1 MSPKKSWFRNL
12 SLAAVVCILVA
23 ISSVL
28 ISGQT
33 ASSPATGV
41 PEDWSF
47 RHLIFSNPGTA
58 EEATAAGRLEQYN
71 NIVNDP
77 RYKFQQ
83 LKRNGGVEGSVA
95 TGATSTAATSATSTA
110 TTSAVKS
117 ASKPSKNP
125 PPPTKPKPEGG
136 AWAMNAA
143 PVGVPASA
151 SNSFTAESTSGSL
164 VINGLGSTLTISTLF
179 STSASCTYTAG
190 AATATFARS
199 GTSPYGVNLLAQV
212 IALPSC
218 GGVVGVTATSSG
230 TSFTIS
236 ALNPG
241 SAGNQV
247 ALTSTF
253 NHEST
258 TWTSTSLGTGVFGAA
273 GVGLGRY
280 PAKYSFSTGTT
291 AYCDSDP
298 TPDYA
303 VYNTGLA
310 GSGSQAT
317 VIAYDN
323 LYTGCSTS
331 SVPIPNV
338 YWAYNTGSGSVVTS
352 PVISGDGT
360 KVAIIETPASGAA
373 TLRIIQWNPGD
384 GSDYSTPVAPANSIS
399 NTYYGAGGNGAW
411 NSSSCSVAGSCMISV
426 TFQADLNPDFTSS
439 PYYDYSTDTLYVGDN
454 SGYLHKFAGVFE
466 GTSAGTGPGECTS
479 SNAAG
484 PCAGT
489 WPALVTSGAAAASS
503 PVYDSV
509 SGYVYIGPASAS
521 GNGELAEV
529 LATTGA
535 VTFSGEL
542 ATGAT
547 QIFDSPIVD
556 SSSEEVYVFVNDS
569 SATPHD
575 ASVYQLPAPFASA
588 STGARQELG
597 QGATYG
603 YAHTGAFDNIYYDTP
618 GSGHLYVCGRAS
630 GSQIPTLYR
639 IPITGAGNTT
649 MGTPLTGPALATGAT
664 DCSPLTEFDNGT
676 DDFLFLSVQ
685 GNNQTTTPISC
696 GVGSGCL
703 MSFNI
708 TSPTFT
714 ISFGPEYVAVETG
727 GTSALIID
735 NIAAN
740 VTGSQIYFTP
750 LLTAMTCPGNTNT
763 ARASPTSTLEG
774 DISATDTGAN
784 NSTTL
789 SAPIGASST
798 ATTLYGAIAASSTST
813 TLDGAHQLH

>member
-323 LYTGCSTS
+323 LYTGCST
-331 SVPIPNV
+331 
-338 YWAYNTGSGSVVTS
+338 TRCRS
-352 PVISGDGT
+352 P
-360 KVAIIETPASGAA
+360 
-373 TLRIIQWNPGD
+373 
-384 GSDYSTPVAPANSIS
+384 
-399 NTYYGAGGNGAW
+399 
-411 NSSSCSVAGSCMISV
+411 M
-426 TFQADLNPDFTSS
+426 
-439 PYYDYSTDTLYVGDN
+439 
-454 SGYLHKFAGVFE
+454 
-466 GTSAGTGPGECTS
+466 
-479 SNAAG
+479 
-484 PCAGT
+484 
-489 WPALVTSGAAAASS
+489 
-503 PVYDSV
+503 
-509 SGYVYIGPASAS
+509 
-521 GNGELAEV
+521 
-529 LATTGA
+529 
-535 VTFSGEL
+535 
-542 ATGAT
+542 
-547 QIFDSPIVD
+547 
-556 SSSEEVYVFVNDS
+556 
-569 SATPHD
+569 
-575 ASVYQLPAPFASA
+575 
-588 STGARQELG
+588 STG
-597 QGATYG
+597 
-603 YAHTGAFDNIYYDTP
+603 H
-618 GSGHLYVCGRAS
+618 
-630 GSQIPTLYR
+630 
-639 IPITGAGNTT
+639 
-649 MGTPLTGPALATGAT
+649 
-664 DCSPLTEFDNGT
+664 
-676 DDFLFLSVQ
+676 
-685 GNNQTTTPISC
+685 TTPDR
-696 GVGSGCL
+696 VRW
-703 MSFNI
+703 
-708 TSPTFT
+708 SP
-714 ISFGPEYVAVETG
+714 P
-727 GTSALIID
+727 
-735 NIAAN
+735 
-740 VTGSQIYFTP
+740 P
-750 LLTAMTCPGNTNT
+750 
-763 ARASPTSTLEG
+763 
-774 DISATDTGAN
+774 
-784 NSTTL
+784 
-789 SAPIGASST
+789 
-798 ATTLYGAIAASSTST
+798 
-813 TLDGAHQLH
+813 